1 MQPTTPYKD
10 MQPGKSI
17 ELLTTFCHHRRVAPQ
32 VLTVTELTRRVKGL
46 VEGTFPFVWVE
57 GEISN
62 LGVAPS
68 GHVYFTLKDAGAQ
81 ISAVMWRPVA
91 GKLTFKI
98 ADGLQVVVTGNL
110 SVYEKRGQYQIICTQ
125 LMPKGLGALQLAFEQ
140 LKKKL
145 QAEGLFDPAR
155 KRPLP
160 ALPRRIGLVTSPTG
174 AAIRDFLKII
184 GRRYPNIHII
194 INPVRVQGDG
204 AAEEIA
210 AAIDQFNALAVGRAR
225 PPGAP
230 REDGQPGGLSL
241 PVDVIIVTRG
251 GGSLEDLWAF
261 NEEVVA
267 RALARSRIP
276 TVSAVGHEIDFT
288 IADFVA
294 DLRAPTPS
302 AAAELVVKS
311 KDELLAGLAQY
322 RKRLEKDL
330 RYQISEARR
339 RLAGCVLRHPAELVR
354 QYQQQVDDL
363 RHRLQQIS
371 LAAPRSRLETASE
384 KFKLLSPQALV
395 RNRRQQLL
403 GDRQRFEAGWQR
415 YRQNVR
421 QRVVHAGA
429 KLDLLSPKATLMRG
443 YSITRTADG
452 RIVKSVKAV
461 KAGQSVT
468 SIVLDGQFDSVV
480 SSPPKPN

>member
-1 MQPTTPYKD
+1 MMSLMEKTP
-10 MQPGKSI
+10 
-17 ELLTTFCHHRRVAPQ
+17 H
-32 VLTVTELTRRVKGL
+32 VLTVTELTRRVKEL
-46 VEGTFPFVWVE
+46 VEGEFPAVWVE

-98 ADGLQVVVTGNL
+98 ADGLQVVAAGNI
-110 SVYEKRGQYQIICTQ
+110 SVYEKRGQYQIVCTQ

-160 ALPRRIGLVTSPTG
+160 ALPKRIGLVTSPTG
-174 AAIRDFLKII
+174 AAIRDVLNII
-184 GRRYPNIHII
+184 GRRFSNLHII

-210 AAIDQFNALAVGRAR
+210 AAIDEFNALGAPGGRA
-225 PPGAP
+225 
-230 REDGQPGGLSL
+230 L

-267 RALARSRIP
+267 RALARSKIP
-276 TVSAVGHEIDFT
+276 TISAVGHEIDFT
-288 IADFVA
+288 ISDFVA

-311 KDELLAGLAQY
+311 KAELLSELEQY

-339 RLAGCVLRHPAELVR
+339 RLAGCVVRHPAELVR
-354 QYQQQVDDL
+354 QFQQQLDDL
-363 RHRLQQIS
+363 RHRLRQTS
-371 LAAPRSRLETASE
+371 LDAQRARLETASE
-384 KFKLLSPQALV
+384 KFKLLSPGALLRGWRERLKTQSRRFDALV
-395 RNRRQQLL
+395 QSRRQECRHRL
-403 GDRQRFEAGWQR
+403 GLVAG
-415 YRQNVR
+415 
-421 QRVVHAGA
+421 
-429 KLDLLSPKATLMRG
+429 KLDVLSPNATLSRG
-443 YSITRTADG
+443 YSITRTSDG
-452 RIVKSVKAV
+452 KIVRTVKAV
-461 KAGQSVT
+461 KAGQSVST
-468 SIVLDGQFDSVV
+468 MVLDGQFDSVV
-480 SSPPKPN
+480 SSRP